1 MYNLDYS
8 ISLAKAYLGESFFE
22 GLDISYEKVNEASL
36 LTISKKSLHKQT
48 LLKLHLRQD

>member
-22 GLDISYEKVNEASL
+22 GLDISF
-36 LTISKKSLHKQT
+36 
-48 LLKLHLRQD
+48 KLDGLGKINF